1 MKLTIIASLFC
12 TAPWAGAQITL
23 DDKFDILLG
32 ESQSSGLIMEF
43 YENFIHKQGIEY
55 DGKVITEESIQAI
68 RGELI
73 SITEM
78 PKQEINAD

>member
-1 MKLTIIASLFC
+1 
-12 TAPWAGAQITL
+12 
-23 DDKFDILLG
+23 
-32 ESQSSGLIMEF
+32 MEF